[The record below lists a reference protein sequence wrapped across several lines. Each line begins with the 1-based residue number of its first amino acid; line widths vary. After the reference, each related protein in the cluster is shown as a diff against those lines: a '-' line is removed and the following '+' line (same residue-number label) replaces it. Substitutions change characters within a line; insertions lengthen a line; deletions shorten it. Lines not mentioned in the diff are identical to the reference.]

1 MSPTPTPSPY
11 GPAAQAPSPAPAGPP
26 TLAISCRGVTKVYA
40 EAGAEV
46 HALRGVDLEARTGE
60 LLLLVGPSGCGKT
73 TLLSVIAGVLDVTA
87 GHIEVFGRSVDGMT
101 SGQKTRFRKENIGF
115 IFQQYNLLPTLTAAE
130 NVAVPLLVQG
140 LRRRAAIERASA
152 ELAEVG
158 LGDRTGAYP
167 RQLSGGQQQ
176 RVAIARALVA
186 HPRLIVCDE
195 PTANLDGET
204 GGRVLE
210 MLKRVAVARERCIL
224 LVTHDTR
231 VFRYGDRIA
240 EMLDGRIV
248 GLHEGGKDWHHG

>member
-1 MSPTPTPSPY
+1 MSAPGTPSP
-11 GPAAQAPSPAPAGPP
+11 AASSPVPEAS
-26 TLAISCRGVTKVYA
+26 TSLAISCRGVTKVYA
-40 EAGAEV
+40 EGGTEV

-87 GHIEVFGRSVDGMT
+87 GHIEVFGRSIDGMT
-101 SGQKTRFRKENIGF
+101 SGEKTRFRKDNVGF
-115 IFQQYNLLPTLTAAE
+115 IFQSYNLLPTLTAAE
-130 NVAVPLLVQG
+130 NVAVPLLIQGVRRQVAVQ
-140 LRRRAAIERASA
+140 RARD

-158 LGDRTGAYP
+158 LGDRTSSYP

-210 MLKRVAVARERCIL
+210 MLKRVAVARDRCIL

>member
-1 MSPTPTPSPY
+1 MARLP
-11 GPAAQAPSPAPAGPP
+11 
-26 TLAISCRGVTKVYA
+26 RG
-40 EAGAEV
+40 
-46 HALRGVDLEARTGE
+46 
-60 LLLLVGPSGCGKT
+60 
-73 TLLSVIAGVLDVTA
+73 I
-87 GHIEVFGRSVDGMT
+87 
-101 SGQKTRFRKENIGF
+101 
-115 IFQQYNLLPTLTAAE
+115 LPTLTAAE
-130 NVAVPLLVQG
+130 NVAVPLLIQG
-140 LRRRAAIERASA
+140 LARRAAIARAND

-158 LGDRTGAYP
+158 LGDRTTSYP

-210 MLKRVAVARERCIL
+210 MLKRVAVARDRCIL

-240 EMLDGRIV
+240 EMLDGRII
-248 GLHEGGKDWHHG
+248 GMHDGGKDWHHG